1 MFNMQERVYKII
13 KHLSGAVVAFSGG
26 TDSAVLLRLAAS
38 ALEGRLLAVTAVG
51 PIYVP
56 GDIERARALALSWGV
71 PHREISPG
79 QLSDPAFRANGP
91 DRCYLC
97 KHALFAALRRI
108 AGESGL
114 AYILDGTNADDARAF
129 RPGLAAAAEF
139 GVRSPLREAGLTKE
153 DVRRLARDLGVPDP
167 DRPAESCLCTRIP
180 YGIELT
186 PDRLAQVREGEALL
200 HRLGFPAVRL
210 RHHGDLARIEVPPG
224 EIGRLLDEPLRIPVL
239 EGLAAL
245 GFRFITADLAG
256 YRSGCFDPQPEARH
270 GTTDLRAR
278 MGRA

>member
-1 MFNMQERVYKII
+1 MFNMQERVHKII

-38 ALEGRLLAVTAVG
+38 ALDGRLLAVTAVG

-56 GDIERARALALSWGV
+56 GDTERARSLAAAWGIL
-71 PHREISPG
+71 HYEIDLGP
-79 QLSDPAFRANGP
+79 LSDPAFRANGP

-97 KHALFAALRRI
+97 KRALFAALRRI

-114 AYILDGTNADDARAF
+114 PHVLDGTNAEDARAF

-139 GVRSPLREAGLTKE
+139 GVQSPLREAGLTK
-153 DVRRLARDLGVPDP
+153 DGVRRLARDLGVPDP

-180 YGIELT
+180 YGRELT
-186 PDRLAQVREGEALL
+186 AECLAQVRDGEGLL
-200 HRLGFPAVRL
+200 RNLGFSTVRL
-210 RHHGDLARIEVPPG
+210 RHHGDLARIEVSPG
-224 EIGRLLDEPLRIPVL
+224 EIGRLLDEALRVRVR

-245 GFRFITADLAG
+245 GFRFVTVDLGG
-256 YRSGCFDPQPEARH
+256 YRSGCFD
-270 GTTDLRAR
+270 
-278 MGRA
+278 

>member
-1 MFNMQERVYKII
+1 MFNMQERVHKII
-13 KHLSGAVVAFSGG
+13 RHLPGAVVAFSGG

-38 ALEGRLLAVTAVG
+38 ALAGRLLAVTAVG

-56 GDIERARALALSWGV
+56 GDTERARSLALAWGV
-71 PHREISPG
+71 PHRELAVG
-79 QLSDPAFRANGP
+79 QLRDPAFRTNGP

-97 KHALFAALRRI
+97 KRALFGALRGI
-108 AGESGL
+108 AAESGL
-114 AYILDGTNADDARAF
+114 PYVLDGTNADDAHTF

-180 YGIELT
+180 YGRELT
-186 PDRLAQVREGEALL
+186 ADRLAQVREGEALL
-200 HRLGFPAVRL
+200 HRLGFSAVRL

-224 EIGRLLDEPLRIPVL
+224 EIGRLLDEPLRAPVL

-245 GFRFITADLAG
+245 GFRFITVDLAG
-256 YRSGCFDPQPEARH
+256 YRSGCFD
-270 GTTDLRAR
+270 
-278 MGRA
+278 